1 MTIRYSRKFIK
12 QLKKQP
18 AKIQQAF
25 YLRLELFREDPL
37 DPILR
42 QHPLKGKLKGSYSI
56 DVTGDV
62 RAIYEIEGK
71 QTYLY
76 VMIGSHS
83 QLYR

>member
-12 QLKKQP
+12 QLSKQP
-18 AKIQQAF
+18 EKIQKAF
-25 YLRLELFREDPL
+25 TLRLKLFQEDPL

-42 QHPLKGKLKGSYSI
+42 QHPLKGKLKGYYSI

-71 QTYLY
+71 QIYLY
-76 VMIGSHS
+76 VMIGTHS